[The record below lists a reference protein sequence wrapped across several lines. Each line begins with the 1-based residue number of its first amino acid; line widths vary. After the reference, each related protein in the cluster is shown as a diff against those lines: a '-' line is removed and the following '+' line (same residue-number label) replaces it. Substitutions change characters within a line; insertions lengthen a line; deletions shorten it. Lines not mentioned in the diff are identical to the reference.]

1 MKRLLAILVLLAAC
15 PPPKGGGMATGFRVF
30 YPDAENSPRGLVITV
45 GERMQAKPAAQDC
58 KGADGA
64 EGRWANTGAR
74 VTTGE
79 LPPGLVIEDGAI
91 AGVPTKEGT
100 FKATIRFSG
109 VTCASQP
116 TDDKLVHITIIV
128 EPKQPSAK

>member
-1 MKRLLAILVLLAAC
+1 MMRLAFVSLVLLAAC
-15 PPPKGGGMATGFRVF
+15 PPPKGGGFGGNAFRVI
-30 YPDAENSPRGLVITV
+30 YPDAESSPRGLVLKV
-45 GERMQAKPAAQDC
+45 GERMQAKPAAQNC
-58 KGADGA
+58 TGTDGG
-64 EGRWANTGAR
+64 EGRWATTGAR

-91 AGVPTKEGT
+91 AGVPSKEGT

-109 VTCASQP
+109 VTCASAP

-128 EPKQPSAK
+128 EPK